1 MIGFNTSDDAN
12 DNINDSNDK
21 VIPIIAST
29 IMLMEITKKMIMTLI
44 IWIILKVMIIG
55 RIITTIL
62 IMIIRIITMLQTMMI
77 DQEQPNSKK

>member
-1 MIGFNTSDDAN
+1 MIGFNTRDDAN

-44 IWIILKVMIIG
+44 IWIIYN
-55 RIITTIL
+55 R
-62 IMIIRIITMLQTMMI
+62 
-77 DQEQPNSKK
+77 ENHNNSINNDNKDNNNVSDNDDRPRTNKQ

>member
-12 DNINDSNDK
+12 DDINDSNDK

-44 IWIILKVMIIG
+44 IWIILK
-55 RIITTIL
+55 
-62 IMIIRIITMLQTMMI
+62 
-77 DQEQPNSKK
+77 

>member
-12 DNINDSNDK
+12 DNINDSNYK

-44 IWIILKVMIIG
+44 IWIILRVMIIG

-62 IMIIRIITMLQTMMI
+62 IMIIRIITMLVTMMI
-77 DQEQPNSKK
+77 DQEQTNSKK

>member
-12 DNINDSNDK
+12 YDINDSNDK

-44 IWIILKVMIIG
+44 VWIILKVMIIG

>member
-12 DNINDSNDK
+12 DNINDSNYK